1 MNEKH
6 LDLVRMVLDRQLL
19 DSKYVECGKVSDV
32 ELTGGVGELRVT
44 ALLTGPGV
52 AVRRLPGFLQ
62 SLARWL
68 LGARVTRVP
77 WREVQFITSHI
88 KLNSHATD
96 LGLAGAE
103 NKVAAWLKK
112 LPMSE

>member
-1 MNEKH
+1 MKEKH
-6 LDLVRMVLDRQLL
+6 LDLVRMVLDHQLL
-19 DSKYVECGKVSDV
+19 DSNYVECGKVDDV
-32 ELTGGVGELRVT
+32 ELAGGVGELTVR

-52 AVRRLPGFLQ
+52 AVGRLPGFLQ
-62 SLARWL
+62 SLARRL
-68 LGARVTRVP
+68 FGARATRVP
-77 WREVQFITSHI
+77 WGEVQVITSHI